1 MSEKADE
8 REMLL
13 TFKHSIDGRGI
24 VRWSPSSFKR
34 EECRLV
40 FGEDLVPGRCHEFL
54 FSWTEEIITPELLHQ
69 FCAIKL
75 KL

>member
-1 MSEKADE
+1 MKAHHDRAEGQTPSKMSEKADE

-40 FGEDLVPGRCHEFL
+40 LGEDLVPGRCHEFL
-54 FSWTEEIITPELLHQ
+54 FSYPT
-69 FCAIKL
+69 FCH
-75 KL
+75 